1 MANIFELEN
10 NKSFLL
16 YTNQNQILLRQKYG
30 EMIGRSTLLAKDYQ
44 KELSSFYYK
53 GTLYFSY
60 INTEDHITIRNTK
73 ETLPIFE
80 TDPIETHFCNHPQ
93 IVLFRN
99 QLLLF
104 YCSQQE
110 DVEKHQVRCVLP
122 FQNRK
127 TITIAEQL
135 PTIPDIQLIVNEEL
149 LYISLYS
156 MFSHK
161 IICLDSS
168 LRLTELGVHTTF
180 EAKEKTEYLDKIREL
195 QNSITDQKKEI
206 QKLHNMLDSAT
217 HQYNDLMQVANQYRE
232 EAIKWRSK
240 FCGK

>member
-16 YTNQNQILLRQKYG
+16 YTNQSQILLRQKYG
-30 EMIGRSTLLAKDYQ
+30 EMIGRSTLLAKDFS
-44 KELSSFYYK
+44 KDLSSFYYN

-60 INTEDHITIRNTK
+60 INTHNHITIRNTN

-80 TDPIETHFCNHPQ
+80 TDSIETQSCNHPQ

-104 YCSQQE
+104 YSSQKKQE
-110 DVEKHQVRCVLP
+110 NIHQVKCVLP

-127 TITIAEQL
+127 SILIADHF
-135 PTIPDIQLIVNEEL
+135 PTIPDIQLIVNEEI

-156 MFSHK
+156 MFFHK

-168 LRLTELGVHTTF
+168 LQLTELGIRS
-180 EAKEKTEYLDKIREL
+180 ELESKEKQHYQERIKEL
-195 QNSITDQKKEI
+195 QASVSNQKNQL
-206 QKLHNMLDSAT
+206 QKLQNMLDSAT

>member
-16 YTNQNQILLRQKYG
+16 YTNQNQILVRQKYG

-44 KELSSFYYK
+44 KDLSSFFYN

-60 INTEDHITIRNTK
+60 INTEGHITIRNTK

-80 TDPIETHFCNHPQ
+80 TDSIETHSCDHPQ

-104 YCSQQE
+104 YSSKQE
-110 DVEKHQVRCVLP
+110 YNDIHQVNCVLP

-127 TITIAEQL
+127 KITIADQL
-135 PTIPDIQLIVNEEL
+135 PTTPDIQLIVNEEL

-161 IICLDSS
+161 IICLDAS
-168 LRLTELGVHTTF
+168 LQLTELGVHT
-180 EAKEKTEYLDKIREL
+180 ELDPKEKKHYQDQINEL
-195 QNSITDQKKEI
+195 QKSVTDQKNQI
-206 QKLHNMLDSAT
+206 QKMQNMLDSAT
-217 HQYNDLMQVANQYRE
+217 RQYNDLMQVANRYRE
-232 EAIKWRSK
+232 EAIKWQSK